1 MAKKVL
7 IKDEELKAIELA
19 KVEIQSVLDK
29 YNVIIRGTYIDYSD
43 DDSDYYY
50 DRTTDALKFY
60 SKDYE
65 NRVASHEKSEKI
77 KAKLKYLS
85 GLERFRANTMK
96 NFPNHLNLEVI
107 QIPSVADRKINIEYC
122 KRYTSTSIK
131 NLVVKDIKK
140 VNELFSWNP
149 NEYRQYNIKSDRI
162 KVGISISVHT
172 QVNNEITIFSHP
184 GSIKNGF
191 YVDRRD
197 NLYDIESQRLL
208 IIAIDRLIELGVF
221 ELINK
226 KEEVDL

>member
-7 IKDEELKAIELA
+7 IRDEELKAIELA
-19 KVEIQSVLDK
+19 KVEIQGILDK
-29 YNVIIRGTYIDYSD
+29 YNVIIRGTYTDYSD

-65 NRVASHEKSEKI
+65 NRIASHEKSEKI

-85 GLERFRANTMK
+85 GLERFRTNTMK
-96 NFPNHLNLEVI
+96 NYPNHLSLEII
-107 QIPSVADRKINIEYC
+107 QIPSIVDRESDREYY
-122 KRYTSTSIK
+122 RQSGHTSTAIK

-149 NEYRQYNIKSDRI
+149 NKFRQHTIRSEKIR
-162 KVGISISVHT
+162 VGVSIYVHT
-172 QVNNEITIFSHP
+172 QANNEITIFSHP
-184 GSIKNGF
+184 GCIKNGF
-191 YVDRRD
+191 YIDKRD

-208 IIAIDRLIELGVF
+208 IIAIDQLIELGVF
-221 ELINK
+221 ELK
-226 KEEVDL
+226 K